1 MARNTKL
8 EKFVKSL
15 EKKRENDR
23 SGVVVGREPMEL
35 AREREK
41 EDDMVDEED
50 FTGYIPAECFMD
62 DYDEQMLV
70 DVMNE
75 QDKLIKWLKTHG
87 GHKTVANRLLLIFD
101 DMVGSSL
108 FSNAR
113 NNAFKK
119 LNSNL
124 RHYSASAIIV
134 SQSYKELPRVS
145 RINASGVILFETPN
159 EKELEV
165 LYQENPCSMKKADWL
180 SCYYE
185 CTMEPFSFMFINYKR
200 DKPLRISKRFD
211 EFLLCD
217 TMNGIPDRR
226 PPVPSSSSSSSDM
239 EDSH

>member
-1 MARNTKL
+1 
-8 EKFVKSL
+8 
-15 EKKRENDR
+15 
-23 SGVVVGREPMEL
+23 MEL

-41 EDDMVDEED
+41 EDDIVDEDD
-50 FTGYIPAECFMD
+50 FTGYIPDECFLD
-62 DYDEQMLV
+62 DYNEQMLV

-75 QDKLIKWLKTHG
+75 QDKLIKWLKAHG

-113 NNAFKK
+113 NNAFKR

-134 SQSYKELPRVS
+134 SQSYKELPRICRV
-145 RINASGVILFETPN
+145 NASGVILFETPN

-165 LYQENPCSMKKADWL
+165 LYEENPCSLKKNDWL

-185 CTMEPFSFMFINYKR
+185 CTADPFSFMMINYKR
-200 DKPLRISKRFD
+200 PKQLRISKRFD

-217 TMNGIPDRR
+217 TMKGIPDRR
-226 PPVPSSSSSSSDM
+226 PPMRSAADDHPPTI
-239 EDSH
+239 